1 MVTIL
6 TNERIHVAHGRCELG
21 IQLAD
26 KAEREIAASL
36 AKLAASRSPCMTH
49 TIGMI
54 DMALALDLIGAEQA
68 AGLKDQLRRVF
79 NYRRTQLN
87 EQRIAR
93 ILGGMA

>member
-1 MVTIL
+1 MASNEWEL
-6 TNERIHVAHGRCELG
+6 TLRGATDLG
-21 IQLAD
+21 IRLAD
-26 KAEREIAASL
+26 KAEQEIAAAL
-36 AKLAASRSPCMTH
+36 AKLAASRAPCMTH

-68 AGLKDQLRRVF
+68 TNLKDQLRRVF

-93 ILGGMA
+93 ILGGMS